1 MVDIEVLLDG
11 EELILY
17 ALVVNNKRLLRNFIE
32 GLDESNKKQVVNL
45 IQQRAD
51 RAQIHNQQHFRS
63 LGDDIFELKTR
74 NGVRILC
81 FWSGTNKL
89 VLTHGFFK
97 PHSKVL
103 KQEKE
108 KALKW
113 LKEYQEKRR

>member
-17 ALVVNNKRLLRNFIE
+17 ALVVNDKHFIRDFIN
-32 GLDESNKKQVVNL
+32 GLEVDDKNQVVTAL
-45 IQQRAD
+45 KQRAN
-51 RAQIHNQQHFRS
+51 RLQMHNQQHFRA
-63 LGDDIFELKTR
+63 LGGGIFELKTR
-74 NGVRILC
+74 NGIRILC
-81 FWSGTNKL
+81 FWAGPRKL

-97 PHSKVL
+97 PHPRVL
-103 KQEKE
+103 KQEQE

>member
-17 ALVVNNKRLLRNFIE
+17 ALVVNKKCLIRDFISE
-32 GLDESNKKQVVNL
+32 LERIDKIQVSSL
-45 IQQRAD
+45 IKQRAE
-51 RAQIHNQQHFRS
+51 RLHIHNQQHFRA
-63 LGDDIFELKTR
+63 LGDEIFELKTR
-74 NGVRILC
+74 NGIRILC
-81 FWSGTNKL
+81 FWSGKGKL

-97 PHSKVL
+97 ASQKIL

-113 LKEYQEKRR
+113 LKEFREKRR

>member
-1 MVDIEVLLDG
+1 MVDIEVLMDG

-17 ALVVNNKRLLRNFIE
+17 ALVVNKKRLIRDFID
-32 GLDESNKKQVVNL
+32 GLEVDDKKQVVNSL
-45 IQQRAD
+45 KQRAN
-51 RAQIHNQQHFRS
+51 RSQIHNQQHFRS

-74 NGVRILC
+74 NGIRILC
-81 FWSGTNKL
+81 FWAGKSKL

-97 PHSKVL
+97 PPPKTL

-113 LKEYQEKRR
+113 LKEYREKHR